1 MPTFKDLFRTK
12 PKYVT
17 VKPQQQVTIQ
27 KRDIPDGLWMKC
39 EKCNSL
45 LYNKEMERNLRVCP
59 KCGFHYKMPARMR
72 VDLLLD
78 PGSFIE
84 HDGDLEAVDPL
95 AFPGLPGEAES
106 EGYRAKLARAQ
117 AKTGLNEGVISGEG
131 VLEGYPVVLAVME
144 FDFIGGSMGS
154 VVGEKITRAIE
165 RALEKRTPLVIV
177 ATSGGARMQEGIL
190 SLMQMAK
197 TSAALARLHEA
208 GVLYISVLVDP
219 CTAGVMA
226 SFASLGD
233 IIIAEPGALV
243 AFAGP
248 RVIEQTIREKLPP
261 GAHKAEFLMS
271 NGFIDLIVERK
282 ELKKTIARL
291 LYLHGVKKVI

>member
-17 VKPQQQVTIQ
+17 VKPQQQVTFQ

-59 KCGFHYKMPARMR
+59 KCGFHYKMVARAR

-78 PGSFIE
+78 PGSFVE

-95 AFPGLPGEAES
+95 NFPGLPGEDES
-106 EGYRAKLARAQ
+106 KGYRAKLAGAQ
-117 AKTGLNEGVISGEG
+117 AKTGLKEGVISGEG
-131 VLEGYPVVLAVME
+131 TLDGYPVALAVME

-154 VVGEKITRAIE
+154 VVGEKITRTIE
-165 RALEKRTPLVIV
+165 RALEKRYPLVIV

-233 IIIAEPGALV
+233 IIIAEPGALL

-261 GAHKAEFLMS
+261 GAHKAEFLMA

-291 LYLHGVKKVI
+291 FHLHGIKKVI